1 MSSVGESGV
10 LAHNEYANQKKFAFA
25 EEGESSE
32 LPAFDG
38 ETTHGRLVTSDGRV
52 IPLSSGERNPLYS
65 KYRSAGHVEGKAAI
79 WMRENDVME
88 AVLYHNNPNGTCNN
102 CDRDAGVSV
111 RFGRPGQPRNQ
122 RPKRKGENAA
132 RPSQFLTLG
141 CRLRLL
147 CRSLISRASLGGPR
161 YGG

>member
-1 MSSVGESGV
+1 M

-111 RFGRPGQPRNQ
+111 RFGRPGQPRNR
-122 RPKRKGENAA
+122 RPKRAGRERGET
-132 RPSQFLTLG
+132 FT
-141 CRLRLL
+141 
-147 CRSLISRASLGGPR
+147 ISDIRMQIKASMQEFDIPRASLGGPR